1 MTQQTFAVSERPR
14 VVITQ
19 VDGNLTVQTWKE
31 PGIRVETADT
41 PGELYEEDD
50 TVTISDCKGD
60 LALWVPTIKHG
71 IRWISTDVS
80 ATHLSGKATIE
91 GTGEVVL
98 KDVGGNVTLKNI
110 AGGVVL
116 ENVTATA
123 EVMNVGGD
131 LHAASIPTLLGRKG
145 IGGEL
150 TVSDVARLEVDA
162 VGGSARLHKVGNASI
177 NAVGGNLEA
186 EGIET
191 SLRCHAVGG
200 DCWVRNSANAEM
212 HITNTGGNLQM
223 EGALRGHMGNVG
235 GNLHLRTTFPADSS
249 THFHVAGNATVE
261 LPDDANVALHAVVGG
276 QVSGE
281 ALGSK
286 RGGSFANLVYGNG
299 AAKLSLIVGG
309 NLRLLGSNV
318 PRSRSMGE
326 SWSDFGREMA
336 ELGREMGRMGRHMGR
351 GVATAF
357 RESDRSHRYDDRRQE
372 KSSTYARDRAAILR
386 MVAEG
391 RITPE
396 EGHMLLSGLKG

>member
-1 MTQQTFAVSERPR
+1 MTQQTFAVSEKPR

-19 VDGNLTVQTWKE
+19 VDGSLTVQSWKE

-41 PGELYEEDD
+41 PGEVRQEGD
-50 TVTISDCKGD
+50 TVIISDCKGD
-60 LALWVPTIKHG
+60 LALWVPILKNG
-71 IRWISTDVS
+71 RRWITTDVS

-91 GTGEVVL
+91 GAGQVVL
-98 KDVGGNVTLKNI
+98 KDIGGNVTLKDI
-110 AGGVVL
+110 AGDAEL
-116 ENVTATA
+116 ENVNATA
-123 EVMNVGGD
+123 EATNVGGN
-131 LHAASIPTLLGRKG
+131 LHAASMPALLARHG

-150 TVSDVARLEVDA
+150 AVSDVARLEVDA
-162 VGGSARLHKVGNASI
+162 VGGSAALHKVGTAAM

-191 SLRCHAVGG
+191 ALRCHAVGG
-200 DCWVRNSANAEM
+200 DCWVRDSANAEM

-223 EGALRGHMGNVG
+223 EGTLRGHMSNVG
-235 GNLHLRTTFPADSS
+235 GNLQLRMTFPAGSGI
-249 THFHVAGNATVE
+249 HFHVGGNASVE
-261 LPDDANVALHAVVGG
+261 LPDDASLTLHAVVGG

-286 RGGSFANLVYGNG
+286 RGGSFANLVYGDG
-299 AAKLSLIVGG
+299 AARLSLIVGG

-318 PRSRSMGE
+318 PRSRSMGD
-326 SWSDFGREMA
+326 SWDDFGREMA
-336 ELGREMGRMGRHMGR
+336 ELGREMGRIGRHIGR

-357 RESDRSHRYDDRRQE
+357 RESDRSSERRQNRP
-372 KSSTYARDRAAILR
+372 STYARDRAAILR

-396 EGHMLLSGLKG
+396 EGHMLLSGLRG